1 MDKIV
6 ARLNIEYLRKKLAT
20 ETDDAKRKIIIRLI
34 AEEEA
39 KVLALGPPPKRI
51 KRLD

>member
-1 MDKIV
+1 MDRTV

-20 ETDDAKRKIIIRLI
+20 ETDEVKRQVIIRLI

-39 KVLALGPPPKRI
+39 KALALGDPPKET
-51 KRLD
+51 KRFH

>member
-1 MDKIV
+1 MDRTV

-39 KVLALGPPPKRI
+39 KALAIGVSPNQI
-51 KRLD
+51 KKLH